1 MSMRLI
7 GLVAGL
13 GVVCAVGLGAQT
25 DEVKSKTTTKVKGGR
40 EITTTGCVERL
51 SDGRYGLVGTAG
63 GGAEYVLTG
72 KHDVAKHVGQRVE
85 ISGKATD
92 FGDAKVR
99 TETTTKIEP
108 EHGTRQE
115 SHATTEEKGGLPG
128 LPLLGVKSVK
138 MLAKSC
144 S

>member
-1 MSMRLI
+1 MSQKLI

-13 GVVCAVGLGAQT
+13 GVICAVGLGAQT
-25 DEVKSKTTTKVKGGR
+25 SEVKSETKVKSGR

-51 SDGRYGLVGTAG
+51 PDGRYGLTGTAG
-63 GGAEYVLTG
+63 GGTQYVLTG
-72 KHDVAKHVGQRVE
+72 KHDVAKHVGHRVE

-92 FGDAKVR
+92 LGDAKVR
-99 TETTTKIEP
+99 TESKTKFEG
-108 EHGTRQE
+108 EHGNTQE
-115 SHATTEEKGGLPG
+115 THAETEQKGDLTG

-144 S
+144 P